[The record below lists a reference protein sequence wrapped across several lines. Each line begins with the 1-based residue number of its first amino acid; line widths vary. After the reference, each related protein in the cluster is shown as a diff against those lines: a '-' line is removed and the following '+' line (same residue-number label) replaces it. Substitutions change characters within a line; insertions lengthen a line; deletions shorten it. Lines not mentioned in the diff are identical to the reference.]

1 MKFIIGLGNIGDQY
15 KRTRHNLGFLVIDEL
30 EKRWNLSFK
39 NEASATYA
47 VHFIDGEKII
57 VAKPNLFM
65 NNSGQVIKGMMD
77 YFKIDVEDIIIFV
90 DDKDQMMGNL
100 KIVNKGGHG
109 GQNGIR
115 NTIDHLGHNEFMRVK
130 GGVGTENISDTSK
143 YVLGEWNKEQKEV
156 LPTLVNKMADIAED
170 FVGGMQFIELAN
182 KHHAN

>member
-1 MKFIIGLGNIGDQY
+1 
-15 KRTRHNLGFLVIDEL
+15 
-30 EKRWNLSFK
+30 
-39 NEASATYA
+39 
-47 VHFIDGEKII
+47 
-57 VAKPNLFM
+57 M

-77 YFKIDVEDIIIFV
+77 YFKIDVEDVIIFV

-130 GGVGTENISDTSK
+130 GGVGSKNISDTSK